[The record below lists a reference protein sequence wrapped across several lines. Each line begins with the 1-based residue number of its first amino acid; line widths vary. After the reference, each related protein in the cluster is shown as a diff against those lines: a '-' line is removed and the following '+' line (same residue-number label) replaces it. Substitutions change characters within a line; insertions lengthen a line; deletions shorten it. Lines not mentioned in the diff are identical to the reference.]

1 MGRRL
6 DMSGD
11 PRKYIVISILLA
23 AVLVLSGCTNAGSLR
38 YSVYGWITEKDTGI
52 PLAGAEVGMGPAA
65 ARTDAEGRCPGRH
78 VPFDVHLGSGAG
90 GIERGGNM
98 PRVLVVDDDVMLLKM
113 AEQLLKSEYTVML
126 AKSGWEAVACVA
138 NGPRPDIPVI
148 FLTGLTQTEHE
159 LKGLTSGAVDYITKP
174 FVKEILLARLKV
186 HLTVSR
192 KIKNLDPV
200 KVETLRT
207 KLNDTELAVAK
218 LMAQGYTN
226 AEIAEQLHYSSNYV
240 KKVGSI
246 IFNKLGI
253 SRRNEIREF
262 LM

>member
-1 MGRRL
+1 M
-6 DMSGD
+6 
-11 PRKYIVISILLA
+11 
-23 AVLVLSGCTNAGSLR
+23 
-38 YSVYGWITEKDTGI
+38 
-52 PLAGAEVGMGPAA
+52 
-65 ARTDAEGRCPGRH
+65 
-78 VPFDVHLGSGAG
+78 
-90 GIERGGNM
+90 
-98 PRVLVVDDDVMLLKM
+98 
-113 AEQLLKSEYTVML
+113 
-126 AKSGWEAVACVA
+126 
-138 NGPRPDIPVI
+138 
-148 FLTGLTQTEHE
+148 
-159 LKGLTSGAVDYITKP
+159 
-174 FVKEILLARLKV
+174 
-186 HLTVSR
+186 SR

-226 AEIAEQLHYSSNYV
+226 VEIAEQLHYSSNYV